1 MFRYRAIGSVSHAIS
16 VWMFV
21 CVYNM
26 HFWTRPT
33 HTDLTA
39 AHLSSVCAQN
49 SLTVLPWNEPL
60 WIQCCGCKRTQK
72 QVCVCVLVF
81 SSSSEMKMT
90 VSFSSTWLP
99 NACTTVLVRLV
110 LISSAVILGFLLW
123 VSQRW
128 SLSEMEN
135 SVIFSPSCH
144 FFFSFFRTQNETLN
158 RMFMLFFLKG
168 CLRAFSL

>member
-1 MFRYRAIGSVSHAIS
+1 MPSQCECLCVSIICTFGLVLHTLIWLQHIYPVSVH
-16 VWMFV
+16 
-21 CVYNM
+21 
-26 HFWTRPT
+26 RT
-33 HTDLTA
+33 H
-39 AHLSSVCAQN
+39 
-49 SLTVLPWNEPL
+49 SLFSRETNHYGFSAVDVK
-60 WIQCCGCKRTQK
+60 GHRSK
-72 QVCVCVLVF
+72 CVCVLVF
-81 SSSSEMKMT
+81 SSSFEMKTT

-144 FFFSFFRTQNETLN
+144 FFFSFFRTQNETFS